1 MLIVRCPFWGFIHL
15 GVEVGI
21 TNGIFAEKVMI
32 TAKMKVGAGVVCIL
46 YILVQSFQWWVFA
59 QAPSP
64 APTPLEDFLFNAQ
77 PLNLLRSWLMLFSM
91 FGLFY
96 VFFVLCLSI
105 YETHK
110 ASSLLALVGFFVF
123 FLLEII
129 LRSIEL
135 FYTQVHLP
143 TAYAATTDPAHRA
156 QILSY
161 VAQFQQA
168 QVALY
173 FPLGLSQTVGSFI
186 IAAVYPTSP
195 RYHYAI
201 KAVMV
206 FNGLRLFLRML
217 SNYGG
222 INAFPTYWY
231 ELLYLPM
238 VYITFGVMAAW
249 FFRSSANISILDE
262 RN

>member
-1 MLIVRCPFWGFIHL
+1 
-15 GVEVGI
+15 
-21 TNGIFAEKVMI
+21 
-32 TAKMKVGAGVVCIL
+32 MKVGAGIVCVL

-64 APTPLEDFLFNAQ
+64 EPTPVEDFLFSAQ
-77 PLNLLRSWLMLFSM
+77 PLSILRSWLMLFSM

-96 VFFVLCLSI
+96 IFFVLCLSI

-110 ASSLLALVGFFVF
+110 AAGILALTGFFVF

-143 TAYAATTDPAHRA
+143 AEYAAITDVARREA
-156 QILSY
+156 ILSF
-161 VAQFQQA
+161 VTQFQQV
-168 QVALY
+168 QRALY

-186 IAAVYPTSP
+186 IAGVYPATP

-201 KAVMV
+201 KAIM
-206 FNGLRLFLRML
+206 FINGLRLLLRML
-217 SNYGG
+217 TNYGG
-222 INAFPTYWY
+222 IPAFPTNLYDT
-231 ELLYLPM
+231 LYLPL
-238 VYITFGVMAAW
+238 VYVTFGVMAWW
-249 FFRSSANISILDE
+249 FFRSRSSNPE
-262 RN
+262 NVV

>member
-1 MLIVRCPFWGFIHL
+1 
-15 GVEVGI
+15 
-21 TNGIFAEKVMI
+21 MI

-64 APTPLEDFLFNAQ
+64 TPTPLEDFLFNAQ
-77 PLNLLRSWLMLFSM
+77 PLSILRSWLMLFSM

-96 VFFVLCLSI
+96 VFFVVCLSV

-110 ASSLLALVGFFVF
+110 TSSLLALVGFFVF
-123 FLLEII
+123 FLLEIA

-143 TAYAATTDPAHRA
+143 AQYAATTDPFQRA

-161 VAQFQQA
+161 IAQFQQV
-168 QVALY
+168 QFALY
-173 FPLGLSQTVGSFI
+173 FPLGLTQTVGSFI
-186 IAAVYPTSP
+186 IAGVYPTTP
-195 RYHYAI
+195 RYHYAM
-201 KAVMV
+201 KAVLF

-217 SNYGG
+217 TNYGG
-222 INAFPTYWY
+222 INAFPTNWY
-231 ELLYLPM
+231 ESLYLPM
-238 VYITFGVMAAW
+238 VYLTFGIMAVW
-249 FFRSSANISILDE
+249 FLRGAYGRPE
-262 RN
+262 